1 MAKIE
6 IESRF
11 IMLKLKAED
20 TYIGMDGGGGGG
32 KKSNKPPD
40 NTSLESLATVA
51 SYVASSALEAAP
63 LP

>member
-11 IMLKLKAED
+11 IMLRLKAED
-20 TYIGMDGGGGGG
+20 TYIGMDGGGG

-51 SYVASSALEAAP
+51 SYVASSALKAAP